1 MNALRSQAIDI
12 IVELPESYIAYTLDI
27 LKNVKQMSVLNASNE
42 KTGIIPF
49 SLHKRKNSSKIQA
62 TIDALAGALPDTNM
76 KLADFREERLKKYAN
91 LG

>member
-12 IVELPESYIAYTLDI
+12 IVGLPESYIEYTLDI
-27 LKNVKQMSVLNASNE
+27 LKNVKQMSALSATSE
-42 KTGIIPF
+42 KTSIMPLR
-49 SLHKRKNSSKIQA
+49 LHKRKNSAKIQE
-62 TIDALAGALPDTNM
+62 TIDALLGALPDTDM